1 MSCGLGF
8 GLAGWGGEPGVS
20 VDGSGDD
27 VESCQSV
34 VSGGIEVAANAAPAG
49 QGPRGMPRASA
60 KSLVSRSGL
69 NVNASADYPCF
80 RELEGLRSA
89 SAAQDRT
96 RRDVTKIAAAVLG
109 RGGSRRPGAAYG
121 WALAGRSWSIRDDE
135 SPLWWLGRVIAR
147 LMDSRLWQNDSW
159 CGTAFV
165 ISGGRGKRG
174 CDGPGR

>member
-20 VDGSGDD
+20 VEGSGDG

-69 NVNASADYPCF
+69 NVNTSANYPCF
-80 RELEGLRSA
+80 RELERASLCSCCAGPDALGCDEDRCGSA
-89 SAAQDRT
+89 R
-96 RRDVTKIAAAVLG
+96 
-109 RGGSRRPGAAYG
+109 
-121 WALAGRSWSIRDDE
+121 AGREQATW
-135 SPLWWLGRVIAR
+135 G
-147 LMDSRLWQNDSW
+147 RLWMGSCVAVMVHQ
-159 CGTAFV
+159 G
-165 ISGGRGKRG
+165 
-174 CDGPGR
+174 